1 MAVRV
6 RNAAWIGCLVA
17 LTSTAH
23 AYVPKSGPQVVADTL
38 TALPAARVT
47 KPLRVQPHLRYN
59 EQTPPLPWSQ
69 FVAQRGSKWH
79 ASWDIATGV
88 PNRIWGAGIWAPGT
102 VRNADAAE
110 RFARQVL
117 ADHLGLLAPGAA
129 PADFEL
135 ASNVSDGTMRT
146 IGFYQRVSGRR
157 VIGGQISFRFKND
170 RLFVIGSEALPNVA
184 VSTPKAKLPPAAM
197 RARAI
202 DLIRSQLALPNA
214 PVDALGDEVIVP
226 LISDDAILGYR
237 IARPTTIDGGA
248 DGRYLAYVD
257 ITTGEP
263 LAVRQL
269 NAYATATVLYNT
281 VDRYALPNRPRTTAP
296 APRAYLRVNGADVTS
311 SMAGSVMWSPDSP
324 TSVETSVTGD
334 LVTVVNK
341 WQTCINTNNMTNGA
355 SCTSDAQCPGGSCV
369 SAVATSS
376 LAASPGDTLI
386 WYANETEEDDAQV
399 NAYIAT
405 GLAKEY
411 VRNNID
417 AAMPTLDDQMTVNV
431 NINQACN
438 AFFDGKTLNFFY
450 SSTTCQNTAL
460 IHDVVFHEYGHRLH
474 TAEII
479 EGVGDFD
486 GAMSEGVSDFL
497 AASIT
502 GDSGM
507 GRGFQYLDTPLREL
521 DPPDMEWMW
530 PTNIGEIHQTGQ
542 IYAGIFWDLRKQLI
556 ADLGMG
562 PGVALTNKLYLGT
575 LRRAVNIPTS
585 LIEALAEDDDDGNLD
600 NGSPHECAIRAAF
613 GRHGLRTASGTVV
626 APGQIEQNA
635 LAIGVHIEVAGL
647 SDRCTGDEVIGAHLD
662 WLSYKLTPTSG
673 TVEATPA
680 GTNAF
685 FAQLPLAPQDSVYYK
700 ARVHFVDGSTMT
712 LADNMADPWYQ
723 LYSGPTVKLYCTDFE
738 STDPFA
744 DGWTAGTDDNPDNRW
759 QWGTPTGGAYDPYA
773 AFSGTKILA
782 LGLDSNYQPKQHTWA
797 RTPVINI
804 GQYSDV
810 RLHYRRWLTVED
822 NYFDQA
828 TINAN
833 GKKAWNNFDSAQGD
847 SSAIHHVDREWR
859 FHDVPLSGYFS
870 GHSVQVS
877 WDITS
882 DEGLELGGWQL
893 DDVCIVANP
902 YSICGDGVRTPTEQ
916 CDNGAANQDKPGVCR
931 TDCRLPTCGDNIVDM
946 AEECDEG
953 ADGTTRCSDKCTI
966 IDEGGGCCSANGGEV
981 GSLSLAG
988 FVGLLLLR
996 RRRRR

>member
-6 RNAAWIGCLVA
+6 RRAAWIGCLVA

-23 AYVPKSGPQVVADTL
+23 AYVPKSGPQVVADSL
-38 TALPAARVT
+38 TALPAANIT
-47 KPLRVQPHLRYN
+47 KPLRLQPQLRYN

-69 FVAQRGSKWH
+69 FIAQRGSKWH
-79 ASWDIATGV
+79 ASWDVATGV
-88 PNRIWGAGIWAPGT
+88 PNRIWGAGMWAPGT

-129 PADFEL
+129 LADFEL

-146 IGFYQRVSGRR
+146 IGFFQRVSGRR

-184 VSTPKAKLPPAAM
+184 ASMPMVKQPMAKLPPATM

-202 DLIRSQLALPNA
+202 DRLRGQLALPNA

-226 LISDDAILGYR
+226 LITDDAILGYR

-269 NAYATATVLYNT
+269 NAYASATVLYNT
-281 VDRYALPNRPRTTAP
+281 VDRYKLAGRGRASAP
-296 APRAYLRVNGADVTS
+296 APRAYLKINGTDVTS
-311 SMAGSVMWSPDSP
+311 TMAGGVMWSPDSP
-324 TSVETSVTGD
+324 TSVQTSVTGD

-341 WQTCINTNNMTNGA
+341 WDADENGMA
-355 SCTSDAQCPGGSCV
+355 DA
-369 SAVATSS
+369 AVTGS
-376 LAASPGDTLI
+376 LAVSPGDTLT
-386 WYANETEEDDAQV
+386 WDTSAVEEDDAQV

-417 AAMPTLDDQMTVNV
+417 AAMPTLDEQMTVNV
-431 NINQACN
+431 NIDQACN
-438 AFFDGKTLNFFY
+438 AFFDGKALNFLH
-450 SSTTCQNTAL
+450 SSSSCQNTAL
-460 IHDVVFHEYGHRLH
+460 IQDVVFHEYGHRLH
-474 TAEII
+474 TAEILQ
-479 EGVGDFD
+479 GVGDFD
-486 GAMSEGVSDFL
+486 SAMSEGASDFL
-497 AASIT
+497 AASMT

-507 GRGFQYLDTPLREL
+507 GRGFQYLDAPLREL
-521 DPPDMEWMW
+521 DPPDHEWSW
-530 PTNIGEIHQTGQ
+530 PLDIGEAHHTGQ
-542 IYAGIFWDLRKQLI
+542 IYGGIFWDLRKQLI

-562 PGVALTNKLYLGT
+562 PGSALTNKLYLGT

-600 NGSPHECAIRAAF
+600 NGTPHECAIRAAF
-613 GRHGLRTASGTVV
+613 GRHGLRTATGTVV
-626 APGQIEQNA
+626 APGHLEENA
-635 LAIGVHIEVAGL
+635 LAIGVHIEVTGL
-647 SDRCTGDEVIGAHLD
+647 SDRCTGDEVESAQLEY
-662 WLSYKLTPTSG
+662 SSFKLTPSSG
-673 TVEATPA
+673 KVDATPA
-680 GTNAF
+680 GTNTF

-700 ARVHFVDGSTMT
+700 AVVHFVDGSTME
-712 LADNMADPWYQ
+712 LADNRADPWYQ

-744 DGWTAGTDDNPDNRW
+744 DGWTAGTDNNPDHFW
-759 QWGTPTGGAYDPYA
+759 QWGVPTSGAYDPHA
-773 AFSGTKILA
+773 AFSGQKILA
-782 LGLDSNYQPKQHTWA
+782 LGLNGNYMPKQHTWA
-797 RTPVINI
+797 KTPVINI

-822 NYFDQA
+822 NHFDQA

-847 SSAIHHVDREWR
+847 SSAVHHVDREWR
-859 FHDVPLSGYFS
+859 FQDVPLSGYFS
-870 GHSVQVS
+870 GHNVQVS
-877 WDITS
+877 WDLTS

-916 CDNGAANQDKPGVCR
+916 CDNGAANQDKPDVCR
-931 TDCRLPTCGDNIVDM
+931 TDCRLPTCGDSIVDM
-946 AEECDEG
+946 GEECDEG
-953 ADGTTRCSDKCTI
+953 SDGTMRCTDKCTI

-988 FVGLLLLR
+988 LVGLLLLR
-996 RRRRR
+996 RRRR